1 MKCDER
7 QQRKGRKYEKGETGD
22 DKGRQH
28 DRAEERGY
36 RHTAQ
41 KAQEIPGVKYPVG
54 KTRCI
59 LWCIPTFGVF
69 LALFGVFRMM
79 YSQSNKHLHA
89 ALSP

>member
-7 QQRKGRKYEKGETGD
+7 QQRRGRKYEKGETGD

-41 KAQEIPGVKYPVG
+41 KAQEIPGVNTPLG
-54 KTRCI
+54 
-59 LWCIPTFGVF
+59 IPGVFFGVF